1 MLLGIAALSVLL
13 LLIMITK
20 FKVNPFVTLMIV
32 SVFMG
37 VAAGM
42 PFDKIVGAIQAGM
55 GNTLGFI
62 ALVLGLGTMLGKMLE
77 ESGGAERVAKT
88 LINAFGE
95 KHVHWAMMIVAFIVG
110 IPVFFQVGLVLLIPL
125 VFTIAKETGISLL
138 KVGLPLVAGL
148 STVHGLVPPHPA
160 AMAAVDI
167 FKADIGTTIFYSL
180 VVGFPTACLSGP
192 MFAAFISKRMPNL
205 PVPEVFIH
213 QVKAGRKDEEMP
225 GFGITVLTILMPV
238 ILMMLGTV
246 ADLTMSKTTYMYSFF
261 KFVGSPFMSLL
272 LALLFAF
279 VTFGFARKFKME
291 QISKFCD
298 QSLPAMA
305 GILLIIGAGGAFNKV
320 LMDSGVGVEIA
331 KMASSLNLNP
341 IVLGWLIAALM
352 RLATGSATVSMMAAA
367 GIVAPMIPLFPTV
380 SRELLVLSVGAGS
393 LVASHVNDA
402 GFWIVKEYFGMT
414 VIQTLKTWTVLET
427 ILSVSALGFIMLLS
441 QVI

>member
-1 MLLGIAALSVLL
+1 MLLAIAALSVLL

-20 FKVNPFVTLMIV
+20 FKMNPFVTLMIV

-42 PFDKIVGAIQAGM
+42 PFDKIVAAIQAGM

-88 LINAFGE
+88 LIEAFGE
-95 KHVHWAMMIVAFIVG
+95 KKVHWAMMIVAFIVG

-167 FKADIGTTIFYSL
+167 FKADIGKTIFYSL
-180 VVGFPTACLSGP
+180 IVGFPTACISGP
-192 MFAAFISKRMPNL
+192 LFATFISKRMPNL
-205 PVPEVFIH
+205 PVPEVFID
-213 QVKAGRKDEEMP
+213 QVKAGRRDEDMP
-225 GFGITVLTILMPV
+225 SFGITVLTIMMPV

-246 ADLTMSKTTYMYSFF
+246 ADLTMSKTTYLYALL

-272 LALLFAF
+272 IALLFAF
-279 VTFGFARKFKME
+279 VTFGFARNFKME

-305 GILLIIGAGGAFNKV
+305 GILMVIGAGGAFNKV
-320 LMDSGVGVEIA
+320 LLDSGVGTEIA
-331 KMASSLNLNP
+331 KAASSMNMNP
-341 IVLGWLIAALM
+341 IVLGWSIAAM
-352 RLATGSATVSMMAAA
+352 IRVATGSATVSMMAAA
-367 GIVAPMIPLFPTV
+367 GIVAPLVASFPGV
-380 SRELLVLSVGAGS
+380 SKELLVLAVGAGS

-414 VIQTLKTWTVLET
+414 VTQTLKTWTVLET
-427 ILSVSALGFIMLLS
+427 ILSVSALVFIMLLA
-441 QVI
+441 QVV